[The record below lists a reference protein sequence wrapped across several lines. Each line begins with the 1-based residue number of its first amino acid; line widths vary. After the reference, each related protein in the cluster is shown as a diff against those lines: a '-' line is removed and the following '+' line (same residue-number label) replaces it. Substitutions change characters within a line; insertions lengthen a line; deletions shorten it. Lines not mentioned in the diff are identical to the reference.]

1 MSPDSS
7 ELDSAATPSS
17 RAGIERTGH
26 ALCLSGGGYRAALFH
41 LGAVRRLNE
50 CGLLGHL
57 DMISSVSGGSILAA
71 HLARV
76 VNPWPACDEVFP
88 EWESR
93 VAAPFRAFCSCDIRT
108 PALLR
113 SLWNPWRLFRQGL
126 NPAGLEIAYRRL
138 LTPDALS
145 SLPETPRFVFC
156 ATELLTGTLWRFE
169 RNTVRSWRTSSLRPE
184 PEDTIARAVAASSCF
199 PPLFA
204 PMYPTREADRIAD
217 VEIEGKDPLPASQLR
232 LSDGGLYD
240 NLGIEPAIK
249 RHKVIFV
256 SDGGAPFDYTHAD
269 GWLRQSKRYFDVLAR
284 QVANL
289 RWQEFHRL
297 RRSGNILGGHWS
309 LTHSQPKDDGTP
321 SDGSCGRYSAE
332 FAREVIATIR
342 TDLNTFSATEA
353 AVLEN
358 HGYWQADATLK
369 LNMIDLALLSL
380 PDPRAPHPEFNDE
393 QYLRE
398 ALHDRAR
405 RLPRSPFAAVRSLW
419 RGRKL
424 PSRPSAEDSSR

>member
-1 MSPDSS
+1 MPPESPDS
-7 ELDSAATPSS
+7 ESANSVPLRVSGGRS
-17 RAGIERTGH
+17 GH

-50 CGLLGHL
+50 CGVLGHL

-76 VNPWPACDEVFP
+76 VSPWPASDEVFP
-88 EWESR
+88 QWESR
-93 VAAPFRAFCSCDIRT
+93 VAAPFRAFCRCDIRT

-113 SLWNPWRLFRQGL
+113 SLRHPWRLLRQGL
-126 NPAGLEIAYRRL
+126 DPVGLEIAYRRL

-145 SLPETPRFVFC
+145 ALPETPRFVFC
-156 ATELLTGTLWRFE
+156 ATELLTATLWRFE
-169 RNTVRSWRTSSLRPE
+169 RDAVRSWRTSNLKPE
-184 PEDTIARAVAASSCF
+184 PDDTIARAVAASSCF

-204 PMYPTREADRIAD
+204 PMHPTREADRIPD
-217 VEIEGKDPLPASQLR
+217 VEIDGRPPLPASQLR

-256 SDGGAPFDYTHAD
+256 SDGGAPFDYAHAD
-269 GWLRQSKRYFDVLAR
+269 GWLRQSKRYFEVLAR

-297 RRSGNILGGHWS
+297 RTNGEIFGGHWS
-309 LTHSQPKDDGTP
+309 LTHSQPKDDGEP
-321 SDGSCGRYSAE
+321 SDGTDGRYSSG
-332 FAREVIATIR
+332 FARDVIATIR
-342 TDLNTFSATEA
+342 TDLNTFSRTEA

-358 HGYWQADATLK
+358 HGYWQADATIK
-369 LNMIDLALLSL
+369 LNMIALALSPI
-380 PDPRAPHPEFNDE
+380 PDPVCPHPEFTNE
-393 QYLRE
+393 IFLRE
-398 ALHDRAR
+398 VLRDRAR
-405 RLPRSPFAAVRSLW
+405 RLPGNPLSTLGALW

-424 PSRPSAEDSSR
+424 PSPSRSEEAGG

>member
-1 MSPDSS
+1 MPPESS
-7 ELDSAATPSS
+7 ESDSALTLPLRGSDRRS
-17 RAGIERTGH
+17 GH

-76 VNPWPACDEVFP
+76 VSPWPASDDTFP
-88 EWESR
+88 AWEQR
-93 VAAPFRAFCSCDIRT
+93 VAAPFRAFCRCDIRT

-113 SLWNPWRLFRQGL
+113 SLRHPWRLLRQGL
-126 NPAGLEIAYRRL
+126 DPAGLEIAYRRL
-138 LTPDALS
+138 LTPDALPD
-145 SLPETPRFVFC
+145 LPRTPRFVFC
-156 ATELLTGTLWRFE
+156 ATEMLTATLWRFE
-169 RNTVRSWRTSSLRPE
+169 RDVIRSWRTSNIKPQ
-184 PEDTIARAVAASSCF
+184 PGDKVARAVAASSCF

-204 PMYPTREADRIAD
+204 PMPPTREADRVA
-217 VEIEGKDPLPASQLR
+217 EIEIDAHGELTGGQLR
-232 LSDGGLYD
+232 LTDGGLYD

-249 RHKVIFV
+249 RHKVLFI
-256 SDGGAPFDYTHAD
+256 SDGGAPFDYAHAD
-269 GWLRQSKRYFDVLAR
+269 GWLRQSRRYFEVLAR

-297 RRSGNILGGHWS
+297 RNSGEILGGYWA
-309 LTHSQPKDDGTP
+309 LTHAQPKDDGEP
-321 SDGSCGRYSAE
+321 SDGSHGRYSAA

-342 TDLNTFSATEA
+342 TDLNTFNETEA

-358 HGYWQADATLK
+358 HGYWQADATIK
-369 LNMIDLALLSL
+369 LNMISLAVPAI
-380 PDPRAPHPEFNDE
+380 PDPVCPHPEFTNEDS
-393 QYLRE
+393 LRE
-398 ALHDRAR
+398 ALRDRAR
-405 RLPRSPFAAVRSLW
+405 RLPRNPFSALRVLW

-424 PSRPSAEDSSR
+424 PSSPRPQETGG

>member
-1 MSPDSS
+1 MSPESSDSDAES
-7 ELDSAATPSS
+7 SFPS
-17 RAGIERTGH
+17 RAADRRSGH

-50 CGLLGHL
+50 CGLLGRL

-76 VNPWPACDEVFP
+76 VSPWPASDAVFP

-93 VAAPFRAFCSCDIRT
+93 VAAPFRAFCRCDIRT

-113 SLWNPWRLFRQGL
+113 SLRNPWRLLRQGL

-138 LTPDALS
+138 LTPEPLS
-145 SLPETPRFVFC
+145 TLPETPRFVFC

-169 RNTVRSWRTSSLRPE
+169 RDAG

-204 PMYPTREADRIAD
+204 PMHPTREADRIPD
-217 VEIEGKDPLPASQLR
+217 VEIDGRPPLPASQLR

-269 GWLRQSKRYFDVLAR
+269 GWLRQSKRYFEVLAR

-297 RRSGNILGGHWS
+297 RTSGVILGGHWS
-309 LTHSQPKDDGTP
+309 LIHAQPKDDGAP
-321 SDGSCGRYSAE
+321 SDGSHGRYSSE
-332 FAREVIATIR
+332 FARDVIATIR
-342 TDLNTFSATEA
+342 TDLNMFSHAEA

-358 HGYWQADATLK
+358 HGYWQADATIK
-369 LNMIDLALLSL
+369 LNMIDLALTAI
-380 PDPRAPHPEFNDE
+380 PDPVCPHPGLTNEIL
-393 QYLRE
+393 LRE
-398 ALHDRAR
+398 TLRDRAR
-405 RLPRSPFAAVRSLW
+405 RLPRNPLSALRALW
-419 RGRKL
+419 HGRKL
-424 PSRPSAEDSSR
+424 PSHPRSENPRRQEQQRLHERK

>member
-1 MSPDSS
+1 MSPAPPDP
-7 ELDSAATPSS
+7 AGTS
-17 RAGIERTGH
+17 RQLEDHRSGH

-76 VNPWPACDEVFP
+76 VAPWPEGDAVFP
-88 EWESR
+88 EWESK
-93 VAAPFRAFCSCDIRT
+93 VAAPFRAFCRCDIRT

-113 SLWNPWRLFRQGL
+113 SLWNPWRLLRQGL
-126 NPAGLEIAYRRL
+126 DPLGLEIAYRRL
-138 LTPDALS
+138 LNPDPLTA
-145 SLPETPRFVFC
+145 LPETPRFVFC
-156 ATELLTGTLWRFE
+156 ATELLTATLWRFE
-169 RNTVRSWRTSSLRPE
+169 RDAVQSWRTSSLRPE
-184 PEDTIARAVAASSCF
+184 PTDTIARAVAASSCF

-204 PMYPTREADRIAD
+204 PMYPTREVHRIPD
-217 VEIEGKDPLPASQLR
+217 VDIAGRDPLPASQLR

-256 SDGGAPFDYTHAD
+256 SDGGAPFDYSHAE
-269 GWLRQSKRYFDVLAR
+269 GWLRQSKRYFEVLAR

-297 RRSGNILGGHWS
+297 RRTGGVLGGHWS
-309 LTHSQPKDDGTP
+309 LTHSQPKEDGTP
-321 SDGSCGRYSAE
+321 SDGSNGRYSAA

-342 TDLNTFSATEA
+342 TDLNTFSRTEA
-353 AVLEN
+353 SVLEN
-358 HGYWQADATLK
+358 HGYWQADGTLK
-369 LNMIDLALLSL
+369 LNMIDLALRSM
-380 PDPRAPHPEFNDE
+380 PEPRCPHPEFNDE
-393 QYLRE
+393 ESLRA
-398 ALHDRAR
+398 ALHDRGR
-405 RLPRSPFAAVRSLW
+405 RLPRNPFSALRVLW
-419 RGRKL
+419 RGCTL
-424 PSRPSAEDSSR
+424 PSNARAENSSRQEQ

>member
-1 MSPDSS
+1 MPPESFDS
-7 ELDSAATPSS
+7 DSASS
-17 RAGIERTGH
+17 APLRGSAGRSGY

-41 LGAVRRLNE
+41 LGAARRLNE

-76 VNPWPACDEVFP
+76 VSPWPENDNVFP

-93 VAAPFRAFCSCDIRT
+93 VAAPFRAFCRCDIRT

-113 SLWNPWRLFRQGL
+113 SLWNPWRLLRYGL

-138 LTPDALS
+138 LTPDSLS
-145 SLPETPRFVFC
+145 ALPETPRFVFC
-156 ATELLTGTLWRFE
+156 ATELLTATLWRFE
-169 RNTVRSWRTSSLRPE
+169 RDAVRSWRTSNLKPE
-184 PEDTIARAVAASSCF
+184 PDDTIARAVAASSCF

-217 VEIEGKDPLPASQLR
+217 VEIAGRRPLPASQLR

-256 SDGGAPFDYTHAD
+256 SDGGAPFDYSHAD
-269 GWLRQSKRYFDVLAR
+269 GWLRQSKRYFEVLAR

-297 RRSGNILGGHWS
+297 RNSGDILGGHWS
-309 LTHSQPKDDGTP
+309 LTHSQPKDDGAP
-321 SDGSCGRYSAE
+321 SDGSHGRYSRE
-332 FAREVIATIR
+332 FARDVIATIR
-342 TDLNTFSATEA
+342 TDLNAFSRTEA

-358 HGYWQADATLK
+358 HGYWQADATIK
-369 LNMIDLALLSL
+369 LNMIDLALSSI
-380 PDPRAPHPEFNDE
+380 PDPGCPHPEFTNE
-393 QYLRE
+393 ILLRE
-398 ALHDRAR
+398 NLRDRAR
-405 RLPRSPFAAVRSLW
+405 RLPRNPVSALGALW

-424 PSRPSAEDSSR
+424 PSHPPAEEPGG